1 MGEYNVKD
9 PQALLDQAGNVA
21 QIAQNILRVQEELNG
36 YCNQISNA
44 WQSDTVDKESYL
56 KVLQSNLAKVE
67 TLTAALRALS
77 NNLTAYAQQ
86 EIQNMNS

>member
-1 MGEYNVKD
+1 MGEYKVKD
-9 PQALLDQAGNVA
+9 PQALLDQAGNIA
-21 QIAQNILRVQEELNG
+21 QMGQNILRINEELAG

-56 KVLQSNLAKVE
+56 KVLQQNLAKVE
-67 TLTAALRALS
+67 TLVAALRALS
-77 NNLTAYAQQ
+77 NNLSAYAQR

>member
-1 MGEYNVKD
+1 MGEYKVKD
-9 PQALLDQAGNVA
+9 PQALLDQAGNIA
-21 QIAQNILRVQEELNG
+21 QIGQNILRVNEELAG

-56 KVLQSNLAKVE
+56 KVLQQNLAKVE
-67 TLTAALRALS
+67 TLVAALRALS
-77 NNLTAYAQQ
+77 NNLSAYAQR